1 VAAVR
6 ERRDLAPE
14 NLALRQQLGVLK
26 RRKRI
31 PRLRR
36 KDRCVLGRALS
47 NLGSL
52 AASLAPGQ
60 RGHVG
65 VGNGRASECIGAEF
79 RNERVEVARERIP
92 RIFGQKKVP
101 VRGFDARG
109 FPDPLMNS
117 AVQIEAA

>member
-1 VAAVR
+1 MSGCRLVARQNSIGMKVIDYSAGSLQTSNHD
-6 ERRDLAPE
+6 RDIAMARNSDSGSCARAPRFGAE

-36 KDRCVLGRALS
+36 QDRWFWVCALS

-60 RGHVG
+60 GGHRRGLATEG
-65 VGNGRASECIGAEF
+65 LQDLLGR
-79 RNERVEVARERIP
+79 
-92 RIFGQKKVP
+92 
-101 VRGFDARG
+101 
-109 FPDPLMNS
+109 
-117 AVQIEAA
+117 